1 MRRAVLALLLFVAP
15 ARAQEPPPS
24 DPNDIVNVLLGG
36 LLGFRDLSG
45 PELQKEVAE
54 VGGVPFRS
62 DVPLDFM
69 TRPDLA
75 RYLKTPFAP
84 DNPPAP
90 PRLGPATPVRLAP
103 PPPGA
108 ARGAI

>member
-1 MRRAVLALLLFVAP
+1 MFVKRAVLALLLFVAP

-24 DPNDIVNVLLGG
+24 DPNDVVNVLLGG

-54 VGGVPFRS
+54 VGGVPFPA
-62 DVPLDFM
+62 DVPLGFM

-75 RYLKTPFAP
+75 RYLQTLFDAADP
-84 DNPPAP
+84 
-90 PRLGPATPVRLAP
+90 
-103 PPPGA
+103 A
-108 ARGAI
+108 ARARGDQPLL

>member
-1 MRRAVLALLLFVAP
+1 MFVKRAVLALLLFVAP

-24 DPNDIVNVLLGG
+24 DPNDVVNVLLGG

-54 VGGVPFRS
+54 GGGVPFRS
-62 DVPLDFM
+62 DVPLDFI

-75 RYLKTPFAP
+75 RYLKTLFYAEYPEAR
-84 DNPPAP
+84 A
-90 PRLGPATPVRLAP
+90 RLHQPN
-103 PPPGA
+103 
-108 ARGAI
+108 